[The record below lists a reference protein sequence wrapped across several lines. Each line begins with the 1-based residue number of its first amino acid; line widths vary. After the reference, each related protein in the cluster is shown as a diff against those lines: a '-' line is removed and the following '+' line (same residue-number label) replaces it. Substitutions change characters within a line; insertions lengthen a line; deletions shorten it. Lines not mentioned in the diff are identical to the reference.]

1 MLPEMSDLLREDKK
15 REVSIWDKILTL
27 ENSKV

>member
-27 ENSKV
+27 ENSKI